1 MQAARSEEKRMEKF
15 IAGLALGAAMG
26 ALWVANSA
34 KTRTL
39 VKKGQEEFKE
49 KLDAYIDEKLASMDM
64 GKSGQEENE
73 SSSQNKAS
81 AK

>member
-1 MQAARSEEKRMEKF
+1 MEKF
-15 IAGLALGAAMG
+15 VAGLALGAALG

-49 KLDAYIDEKLASMDM
+49 KIDAYIDEKLAAMD
-64 GKSGQEENE
+64 GAAGEEE
-73 SSSQNKAS
+73 KKPA
-81 AK
+81 AKKG

>member
-1 MQAARSEEKRMEKF
+1 MEKF
-15 IAGLALGAAMG
+15 IIGMAMGTALG

-39 VKKGQEEFKE
+39 VKKGQEELKQ
-49 KLDAYIDEKLASMDM
+49 KVDAYIDEKLASME
-64 GKSGQEENE
+64 KSETQNAEV
-73 SSSQNKAS
+73 SSAPKKAA

>member
-1 MQAARSEEKRMEKF
+1 MEKF
-15 IAGLALGAAMG
+15 IIGMAMGTALG

-39 VKKGQEEFKE
+39 VKKGQEELKQ
-49 KLDAYIDEKLASMDM
+49 KVDAYIDEKLASME
-64 GKSGQEENE
+64 KSETQNAED
-73 SSSQNKAS
+73 SSAPKKAA